1 VIIHISENC
10 VGSSFPLVNLES
22 IYLSSDIVNIIRF
35 EDHILIYRE
44 DIQVGW
50 KREEWSYLAQ
60 DRKIMKVM

>member
-10 VGSSFPLVNLES
+10 VGFSFPLVNFEF

-35 EDHILIYRE
+35 EDDILIYRE
-44 DIQVGW
+44 DIGW

-60 DRKIMKVM
+60 DRKIMQVM